1 VLATG
6 GHGRVYFSCTGAHAC
21 TVMATPWC
29 CAADYRSKTWNLP
42 NSTDRQI
49 YGSGGLITEGARGQ
63 GG

>member
-29 CAADYRSKTWNLP
+29 CAADYRSDMKFAQFRPTG
-42 NSTDRQI
+42 I
-49 YGSGGLITEGARGQ
+49 YGSGCVITEGARGQ